1 MTAPAGALRV
11 AVVGCGDISSVHFDA
26 ILANP
31 DVRLVAVCDID
42 AELAADTGHR
52 LGAAAHTDLTAM
64 LAEIRPDVVHICT
77 PHHLHAMMA
86 VECLGRGIHVL
97 LEKPL
102 ATTVDDG
109 EAIIR
114 AAAHSTAS
122 IGVCFQNRYNAT
134 SRALRTLLDGG
145 TLGAVIGGR
154 GSVTWFRNADYYR
167 RRPWRGTWAGGG
179 GGVLLNQA
187 IHTLDLLQ
195 FYLGDVADV
204 RGQASRLSLPD
215 PVEVEDT
222 ACIQLRHTGGAGSIF
237 YASNGYL
244 DNAPVSLEILT
255 AEATLRLDTDLTVTY
270 LDGTVEVIAEPQVGS
285 GEKAYWGISHGLL
298 IEDFYRQVR
307 AGQPFWIDAREA
319 MKTLRIITAVYAQ
332 SPALFRVGQEV

>member
-1 MTAPAGALRV
+1 VTAPAGALRV

-26 ILANP
+26 ILANR
-31 DVRLVAVCDID
+31 DVQLVAVCDID
-42 AELAADTGHR
+42 AALATVTGRR
-52 LGAAAHTDLTAM
+52 LGAAVYTDLTTM
-64 LAEIRPDVVHICT
+64 LTSVRPDVVHICT
-77 PHHLHAMMA
+77 PHHLHARMA
-86 VECLGRGIHVL
+86 IDCLERGIHVL

-102 ATTVDDG
+102 ATTVADG
-109 EAIIR
+109 EAILR
-114 AAAHSTAS
+114 AAARSTAI

-134 SRALRTLLDGG
+134 SRALRALLDGG
-145 TLGAVIGGR
+145 TLGAVVGGR
-154 GSVTWFRNADYYR
+154 GSVTWFRSADYYR
-167 RRPWRGTWAGGG
+167 RRPWRGTWAAGG

-195 FYLGDVADV
+195 WYLGDVEDV

-222 ACIQLRHTGGAGSIF
+222 ACLQLRHNSGAGSIF

-255 AEATLRLDTDLTVTY
+255 EQATLRLDTDLAVTY
-270 LDGTVEVIAEPQVGS
+270 LDGTVEVTAEPRVGS
-285 GEKAYWGISHGLL
+285 GEKAYWGVSHGLL
-298 IEDFYRQVR
+298 IDDFYRQVR

-319 MKTLRIITAVYAQ
+319 LKTLRIITAVYEQ
-332 SPALFRVGQEV
+332 SPLLFPVGQEV